1 MRFSHPWALF
11 SPNRLLMRSNF
22 VYFSDSHTV
31 DRLCN
36 ICNENTRSDTT
47 LSQQLEIMF
56 FNSSPTEALYNIE
69 VSWLIDA

>member
-1 MRFSHPWALF
+1 
-11 SPNRLLMRSNF
+11 MRSNF

-69 VSWLIDA
+69 VS